1 VKHFQKKSG
10 IVPYLA
16 VAAVAVLVY
25 GNAIDGAFVFD
36 DRMLLVEKPET
47 HTFSHLGGHFS
58 GAEGFHETMGRYYR
72 PLVALTYCF
81 DNWVSEAYYN
91 GQYARVF
98 HLTNI
103 AIHAIATLLL
113 FRILALLCGSWKPAL
128 PAALIFAVH
137 PAHTEAV
144 TWISG
149 RTDSLAC
156 LFYLAAGLFWIQFA
170 HKAKGW
176 RLGLLG
182 LFYAAALLCKEMA
195 VTFPLAVVLY
205 DFTVGRDRA
214 PTFKKR
220 LPIYAGLAAL
230 TVLFVVWREIA
241 LSHVAGRD
249 TYNYFYGKDWVTT
262 AATMLQTL
270 PVYARLLVAPVDL
283 LYHYNG
289 VLPFADSFLA
299 PGALGGL
306 GLLIL
311 SLAVAIACVRRAP
324 AVTFAIGFFFLTL
337 LPVMNIVPTFSLMAE
352 RFLYIPSIALSVLI
366 AALLARKAPI
376 AAQPAASAWR
386 APAIAAACWVAIGL
400 GACLTHERNPDWTS
414 NDKLY
419 LSAAGH
425 KGTKLSVNLGNYH
438 ARRDE
443 DAKAEALFREAIA
456 IKDETMHAWLNLG
469 MLYLN
474 KSKKSTN
481 ASALYAQRAQPD
493 RAERCRQEALAFT
506 VEAKGYL
513 ERAHEIDPLSP
524 SPLYPLAMV
533 SQKLGAIRTSIE
545 YLEKYAKL
553 KPDEDH
559 VAALLD
565 KLRKIEADKQK
576 R

>member
-1 VKHFQKKSG
+1 MKHFQKKSG

-36 DRMLLVEKPET
+36 DKILLVESPET

-72 PLVALTYCF
+72 PLVALTYCV
-81 DNWVSEAYYN
+81 DNWISDAYYN
-91 GQYARVF
+91 EQYARVF

-103 AIHAIATLLL
+103 VIHAIAVLLL

-137 PAHTEAV
+137 PVHTEAV

-156 LFYLAAGLFWIQFA
+156 VFYLAAGLFWIQFA
-170 HKAKGW
+170 RKGSRW

-195 VTFPLAVVLY
+195 VTFPVAVILY
-205 DFTVGRDRA
+205 DLTVGRNGA
-214 PTFKKR
+214 PPLKKR
-220 LPIYAGLAAL
+220 LLIYAGLAAL
-230 TVLFVVWREIA
+230 TAVFLVWREIA
-241 LSHVAGRD
+241 LSHVAGRE

-270 PVYARLLVAPVDL
+270 PVYARLLVEPFDL

-299 PGALGGL
+299 GGALTGL
-306 GLLIL
+306 GLLVL
-311 SLAVAIACVRRAP
+311 SLAVAIACARRGP
-324 AVTFAIGFFFLTL
+324 AVTFALGFFFLAL

-366 AALLARKAPI
+366 AALLARKVKSPAWGT
-376 AAQPAASAWR
+376 AA
-386 APAIAAACWVAIGL
+386 ITVACWVAIVL
-400 GACLTHERNPDWTS
+400 GAYLTHERNPDWTS
-414 NDKLY
+414 NDNLY

-425 KGTKLSVNLGNYH
+425 RGSKLSVNLGLYY
-438 ARRDE
+438 ARHDDE
-443 DAKAEALFREAIA
+443 ARAEALIREAIA
-456 IKDETMHAWLNLG
+456 IKEETMHAWLNLG
-469 MLYLN
+469 VLYMN
-474 KSKKSTN
+474 KAENATN
-481 ASALYAQRAQPD
+481 ASARYTRQAQPD
-493 RAERCRQEALAFT
+493 RADRCRQEALKFT
-506 VEAKGYL
+506 VEAKEYL

-524 SPLYPLAMV
+524 SPLYVLAV
-533 SQKLGAIRTSIE
+533 ASQKLGAIRTSIE
-545 YLEKYAKL
+545 YLEEFLEL
-553 KPDEDH
+553 KPGSRKA
-559 VAALLD
+559 AALLS
-565 KLRKIEADKQK
+565 KLRKIEADKQ
-576 R
+576 

>member
-10 IVPYLA
+10 IVPYLV

-36 DRMLLVEKPET
+36 DKMLLVENPET
-47 HTFSHLGGHFS
+47 HTFAHLGGHFS

-81 DNWVSEAYYN
+81 DNWNSDIYANE
-91 GQYARVF
+91 QYARVF

-137 PAHTEAV
+137 PVHTEAV

-170 HKAKGW
+170 RKGKGW
-176 RLGLLG
+176 RLGLLA

-205 DFTVGRDRA
+205 DLTVGRNDA
-214 PTFKKR
+214 PPLRKR
-220 LPIYAGLAAL
+220 LLVYAGLAAL
-230 TVLFVVWREIA
+230 TVLFLCWREIA
-241 LSHVAGRD
+241 LSHVASRE
-249 TYNYFYGKDWVTT
+249 TYNYFHGKDWVTT

-270 PVYARLLVAPVDL
+270 PVYARLLIAPVDL

-289 VLPFADSFLA
+289 VLPFADSFLTV
-299 PGALGGL
+299 GALLGL

-311 SLAVAIACVRRAP
+311 SVAVAVACVRRAP
-324 AVTFAIGFFFLTL
+324 AVTFALGFFFLAL

-352 RFLYIPSIALSVLI
+352 RFLYIPSAALSILI
-366 AALLARKAPI
+366 AALLARKVKSP
-376 AAQPAASAWR
+376 PWR
-386 APAIAAACWVAIGL
+386 VPAITVACWIAIGL
-400 GACLTHERNPDWTS
+400 GAYLTFERNPDWTS

-438 ARRDE
+438 ARRNE
-443 DAKAEALFREAIA
+443 DARAEALFREAIA
-456 IKDETMHAWLNLG
+456 IKEETMHAWLNLG
-469 MLYLN
+469 MLHM
-474 KSKKSTN
+474 KKSESLTK
-481 ASALYAQRAQPD
+481 ASARFVRQAQRD
-493 RAERCRQEALAFT
+493 RAEKCRQEALALS
-506 VEAKGYL
+506 VEAKQYL
-513 ERAHEIDPLSP
+513 ERAREIDPLSP
-524 SPLYPLAMV
+524 SPLYPLAAIC
-533 SQKLGAIRTSIE
+533 QRLGAIRESID
-545 YLEKYAKL
+545 YLEKFLEL
-553 KPDEDH
+553 KPDARQA
-559 VAALLD
+559 AALLD
-565 KLRKIEADKQK
+565 KLRKLEADK
-576 R
+576 